1 MDIKVLCV
9 GKLKESYWTEAMSEY
24 SKRLGKYCSL
34 GIIEVKEEK
43 AGDNPSNAE
52 ELAIVGA
59 EGRRLGNMSK
69 EGSYRIALDIKGK
82 ALSSEELA
90 VKMEDLRL
98 QGRSSV
104 EFFIG
109 GSLGLSSEVLE
120 GADLRLSFSKLTF
133 PHQMMRVILL
143 EQIYRSFRI
152 ARNEP
157 YHK

>member
-9 GKLKESYWTEAMSEY
+9 GKLKESYWTEAVNEY
-24 SKRLGKYCSL
+24 SKRLGNYCNL
-34 GIIEVKEEK
+34 GIVEVKEEK
-43 AGDNPSNAE
+43 AGDNPSKAE
-52 ELAIVGA
+52 EIAIAAA
-59 EGRRLGNMSK
+59 EGRRLTNVSK
-69 EGSYRIALDIKGK
+69 DGSYRIGLDIKGK

-90 VKMEDLRL
+90 EKMENLRL

-104 EFFIG
+104 EFLIG
-109 GSLGLSSEVLE
+109 GSLGLSPEVLDR
-120 GADLRLSFSKLTF
+120 ADLRLSFSKMTF